1 MNLPEFCI
9 RRPIAA
15 LMFNLALALIGIVAL
30 SRLPVREL
38 PDIDPPIVS
47 VTTVYPG
54 ANAALVEADVT
65 EPLEQEINNIPGIKI
80 LRSESR
86 EQVSIVTVEFELNHS
101 VDIGAQDI
109 RDRISRVRDKLPDD
123 IKEPIVAKQDADA
136 QEVMWIALFSESRST
151 LELSNLAERQI
162 RDRLQVVPGV
172 GGINFGGQKR
182 PSMRIWLDSS
192 RMAAR
197 KITATDIRAL
207 LQQENVELP
216 SGRIEG
222 EKRSL
227 SIVARGRMDKPEQYA
242 DLIVREVDGSP
253 VRLRDVATVEIGPE
267 VEDTIA
273 RFNGKP
279 AVGLGVV
286 KQSDANAIDVARRV
300 RAEITRIRP
309 LLPADVSLDF
319 PYDSSLYVEAAIHE
333 VAETIG
339 VSSVL
344 VILLIFLFLRD
355 ARSTVI
361 PAAAIPISILGTF
374 GLLYLFGY
382 SVNILTLLA
391 LVLAIG
397 IVVDD
402 AIVVL
407 ENIVRH
413 IEEGMPPFEA
423 SLLAMKE
430 ITGAVLA
437 ITASLVVVFLP
448 IAFQSGTTGIL
459 FREFAITLAGAV
471 AISAFVALTLS
482 PALGAH
488 FLRPVTSQLPAYL
501 HWFELG
507 LEKFYRFYARSLDAA
522 MRHKTLWLGF
532 GAGILALTILLYR
545 LIPQEFL
552 PEEDKG
558 VIVAVIITPE
568 GATSE
573 ATDQYVRQAE
583 KIAADYPE
591 TRVFFSAVALARG
604 APGQANQGI
613 MFIRLKPGRDRSA
626 QELARPGA
634 RGSMFTRMITEIQGA
649 VVIPFLPKAVGRGF
663 GETFQVV
670 LQGPDLAVLEK
681 TARALRDEIDQAG
694 ILSQPRI
701 SLNFEK
707 PQLNLDIDR
716 SRAANLGISVRD
728 ISEAL
733 QILLGGLDISQF
745 NFEGKQYDVI
755 AQLRRGDRLVPDEL
769 NVLYVRSRSGELVPI
784 RDLVKAGEEGSV
796 NAIYHFMRQ
805 RSVTVSGQPQGLS
818 LGQAIEKTEEI
829 GRRILPPGVSMEF
842 DGEAREL
849 RSGRGEAWQ
858 IVVLAL
864 LIVYMALAAQ
874 FESLTHP
881 VTIMV
886 AVPLGAVGALFLLYV
901 LGFVNMMAIIP
912 QYAPPGAL
920 PGPIAFLFGLMPE
933 IPSMNLNLYSLI
945 GLVLL
950 VGLVTKNS
958 ILLVE
963 FANQKKA
970 EGLPAEEA
978 MRQAGCIRLRPIL
991 MTALSTAI
999 GILPIAL
1006 GLGAG
1011 AESRRPLGVAVVG
1024 GMLSSTFL
1032 TLYLVPVFYVTVDQL
1047 LGRKPAA
1054 EPALSES

>member
-15 LMFNLALALIGIVAL
+15 VMFNLALALVGLVAL

-38 PDIDPPIVS
+38 PDIDPPVVS
-47 VTTVYPG
+47 ATTVYPG
-54 ANAALVEADVT
+54 ANAELVEADVT

-86 EQVSIVTVEFELNHS
+86 EQVSIITVEFELNHS

-109 RDRISRVRDKLPDD
+109 RDRISRVRDKLPED

-192 RMAAR
+192 KMAAR
-197 KITATDIRAL
+197 QITAADIRAL
-207 LQQENVELP
+207 LQRENVELP

-227 SIVARGRMDKPEQYA
+227 SIVARGRMDQPEQYA
-242 DLIVREVDGSP
+242 DLIVREVAGSP

-267 VEDTIA
+267 VEGTIA

-300 RAEITRIRP
+300 RTEIERIRP
-309 LLPADVSLDF
+309 LLPPDVSLDF
-319 PYDSSLYVEAAIHE
+319 PYDSSLYVEAAIRE

-339 VSSVL
+339 ISSLL
-344 VILLIFLFLRD
+344 VVLLIFLFLRD
-355 ARSTVI
+355 FRSTVI

-374 GLLYLFGY
+374 ALLYVLGY

-413 IEEGMPPFEA
+413 IEEGMPPFQA

-459 FREFAITLAGAV
+459 FREFAITLAGSV

-488 FLRPVTSQLPAYL
+488 FLRPTSSQLPAYAR
-501 HWFELG
+501 WFELG

-522 MRHKTLWLGF
+522 LRHKGLWLGF
-532 GAGILALTILLYR
+532 GAAILALTVLLYR

-568 GATSE
+568 GSTSE
-573 ATDQYVRQAE
+573 STDQYVRQAE

-591 TRVFFSAVALARG
+591 TRVFFSAVALDRG

-613 MFIRLKPGRDRSA
+613 MFIRLKSDRDRSA

-634 RGSMFTRMITEIQGA
+634 RGSMFTRMITEIRGA

-670 LQGPDLAVLEK
+670 LKGSDLAVLEK

-701 SLNFEK
+701 NLNFEK

-728 ISEAL
+728 ISEAM

-769 NVLYVRSRSGELVPI
+769 NILYVRARSGELVPI
-784 RDLVKAGEEGSV
+784 RDLVKTSERGSV
-796 NAIYHFMRQ
+796 NSISHFMRQ
-805 RSVTVSGQPQGLS
+805 RSVTVSGQPQGIS
-818 LGQAIEKTEEI
+818 LGQAIERTEAI
-829 GRRILPPGVSMEF
+829 GRQILPPGVTLEF

-881 VTIMV
+881 ITIMV
-886 AVPLGAVGALFLLYV
+886 AVPLGAVGALLLLYV
-901 LGFVNMMAIIP
+901 LGFVNLMAVIP

-920 PGPIAFLFGLMPE
+920 PGPLAFLFGLMPE

-950 VGLVTKNS
+950 LGLVTKNS

-970 EGLPAEEA
+970 EGLSAEEA

-991 MTALSTAI
+991 MTALSTVI

-1032 TLYLVPVFYVTVDQL
+1032 TLYLVPVFYVTVDRL
-1047 LGRKPAA
+1047 LGRKPAP
-1054 EPALSES
+1054 EPALSPS